1 MRLVLAA
8 YRLLDR
14 RGRGL
19 WLAAIPITVVIALL
33 EGFAMGLLFPVIQ
46 VIADGEISDA
56 PDTLGWVA
64 DLTGADEPSSI
75 IGWAVGIVAGLF
87 LLRSMLGAGFTW
99 WYLGA
104 MNQAE
109 ARLAVDLFERYVRA
123 PVTLHRQMNSAETI
137 RSQESSINA
146 VVRSVLIPA
155 TLVVADLAVLITI
168 GVVLL
173 LADPVVSI
181 VTGAYLLTAS
191 VAFVA
196 ALSGTTRRLGRQSEG
211 FNEASMRLVKEALN
225 GVKTIQAIGAEDDL
239 TEGFRRVADDQQ
251 RQRRL
256 TSFLQVLPRYY
267 LEFTL
272 VITGAI
278 VGVVAG
284 ATLGG
289 DDALAYI
296 SLLVAAALRSLAP
309 AGRVVTSLNTI
320 RAGDAGVGN
329 VYEAFAQI
337 ERAERAA
344 RPRSDLSER
353 PAQGLTL
360 RGVRHVYEDGRCA
373 LDGID
378 LDIARGELVAIV
390 GPSGGGKSTLAA
402 ILSSLLVPTEGGVW
416 IDGVPLSGS
425 AIHDY
430 RSLVAY
436 VPQTSFLTDESLRK
450 NVAFGQQDDEIDDER
465 VIRAL
470 QEAGLAELLRRPGS
484 LRTSF
489 GENGARLSG
498 GQRQRVAIARALYR
512 DPDVLV
518 LDEATSS
525 VDRQTEARLVQLI
538 DGLAGDR
545 TVIRIAHRL
554 DTARSCDRVLL
565 LEDGRISASGTFGD
579 LEAANDRFRS
589 LVRLESVG

>member
-14 RGRGL
+14 RGRVL
-19 WLAAIPITVVIALL
+19 WLSAIPITVMIALL

-46 VIADGEISDA
+46 VIADGDVSDA

-64 DLTGADEPSSI
+64 DLTGAQEPGTI
-75 IGWAVGIVAGLF
+75 VGWAVGIVAGLF
-87 LLRSMLGAGFTW
+87 LLRSMLGAAFTW
-99 WYLGA
+99 WHLGA

-109 ARLAVDLFERYVRA
+109 ARLAIDLFERYVRA

-146 VVRSVLIPA
+146 VVRSVLLPA
-155 TLVVADLAVLITI
+155 SLVIADLAVLVTI
-168 GVVLL
+168 GIVLL
-173 LADPVVSI
+173 LADPVVSL
-181 VTGAYLLTAS
+181 VTGGYLFVAS
-191 VAFVA
+191 GAFVA

-225 GVKTIQAIGAEDDL
+225 GVKTIQAMGAEDDL
-239 TEGFRRVADDQQ
+239 TRGFRRVADDQQ
-251 RQRRL
+251 QQRRL
-256 TSFLQVLPRYY
+256 TSFLQVVPRYY

-320 RAGDAGVGN
+320 RAGDAGVNN

-337 ERAERAA
+337 ERSEGVA
-344 RPRSDLSER
+344 RPSTDLGPR
-353 PAQGLTL
+353 QAQGLTL

-378 LDIARGELVAIV
+378 LDIAPGELVAIV

-402 ILSSLLVPTEGGVW
+402 VLSSLLVPTEGGVW
-416 IDGVPLSGS
+416 IDGVPLSGD
-425 AIHDY
+425 AIHKY
-430 RSLVAY
+430 RRRVAY
-436 VPQTSFLTDESLRK
+436 VPQTSFLTEESLRK
-450 NVAFGQQDDEIDDER
+450 NVAFGQHDEDIDDAR

-470 QEAGLAELLRRPGS
+470 EEAGLSELLGRPGS
-484 LRTSF
+484 LRATF

-512 DPDVLV
+512 DPEVLV

-538 DGLAGDR
+538 DSLAGQR

-554 DTARSCDRVLL
+554 DTARSCDRVVL
-565 LEDGRISASGTFGD
+565 LEQGRITGIGTFGE
-579 LEAANDRFRS
+579 LEVANGRFRS
-589 LVRLESVG
+589 LVQLEAVS